1 MSEYRPNRWLV
12 VKINSKE
19 PHYRVFATWS
29 GGYLDGDEWK
39 LNSGITKVSLIDDHY
54 HFEGSSGSVY
64 ICRKTSYGSTG
75 YGWGVL
81 DRLTTSFV
89 KEDMGTIEVLD
100 ENIDF
105 LTLDYA
111 CDIHNDKGY
120 QVGTLADADAFAEQ
134 RKKSWKI
141 TD

>member
-1 MSEYRPNRWLV
+1 MTEYKPGRWLV

-19 PHYRVFATWS
+19 PHYRVFATWG
-29 GGYLDGDEWK
+29 GGYLNGDEWK

-89 KEDMGTIEVLD
+89 KEDMGSLEVLD

-105 LTLDYA
+105 LALDYA